1 MSLSVYTY
9 VKREKIQFY
18 EVVDGGIVNDKD
30 YTGLIIRDEEVKY
43 TDRAGTIDYYVREGR
58 RAAVG
63 TTVYSID
70 EENKMAGYL
79 AEHNKIRPG
88 AESGKYFC
96 PEKAAVFV

>member
-79 AEHNKIRPG
+79 AEHNNGQELSP
-88 AESGKYFC
+88 ESISAQ
-96 PEKAAVFV
+96 KAAVFV